1 MIGGMAD
8 TPVAARC
15 EQCGQT
21 DDHHKVHFLFG
32 RTVHVDCMS
41 AGERDM
47 YGQPD
52 ASYGPDPHAI
62 LEAAQSGTHGADL
75 RPLTIEGEAK

>member
-1 MIGGMAD
+1 MIGRMAD
-8 TPVAARC
+8 TPAPARC

-41 AGERDM
+41 ADERGM
-47 YGQPD
+47 YAQDG
-52 ASYGPDPHAI
+52 ATYGPDPLKI
-62 LEAAQSGTHGADL
+62 LEAAESGKHGDDL
-75 RPLTIEGEAK
+75 RPLTIEGEAS